1 MSPTVHTDPTPSQ
14 PWPADK
20 LLTLRQVL
28 EQLGVCRATLYK
40 IVKRGDLTIVKLGG
54 ASRVRATD
62 LQQYVEQLPK
72 LHAEEAK

>member
-1 MSPTVHTDPTPSQ
+1 MSPIVHTDLKASH

-20 LLTLRQVL
+20 LFTLPQVL

-72 LHAEEAK
+72 LHAEGAK